1 MHVLSSIDPR
11 YRKFVELVCGM
22 KSGPVLSSFLPFA
35 EKAYLETRLN
45 LVPLIHCPVAGEAT
59 EAHQP

>member
-1 MHVLSSIDPR
+1 MSLAPLILDIENLSSLLWHEIGAGVI
-11 YRKFVELVCGM
+11 FL
-22 KSGPVLSSFLPFA
+22 SPVRR
-35 EKAYLETRLN
+35 EGYLETRLN